1 MSKIKNVFSFG
12 VLILMLVGLPAI
24 SYFYLKQGYEYRK
37 EAILTQ
43 EDFGKMPD
51 IKQLPAIRG
60 TLPDTMKGAMT
71 VVGWLDPTKPVAANQ
86 YGTIMDS
93 IYQQFENSPNLYF
106 TTIVKSDD
114 PPATVRDFAGKHHLP
129 DVEMVSFLEADAR
142 TFAQSAKDFKLP
154 ALPGEEPFV
163 ALVDSSL
170 TVVKHYDLRQRD
182 EAIGLVQLISLIIP
196 LPERADIV
204 VKREKEF

>member
-1 MSKIKNVFSFG
+1 MSKVKNIFSFG
-12 VLILMLVGLPAI
+12 VLLLMLVGLPAI

-43 EDFGKMPD
+43 DDFGKMPD
-51 IKQLPAIRG
+51 LEGLTAVRG
-60 TLPDTMKGAMT
+60 TLPDTLKGAMT
-71 VVGWLDPTKPVAANQ
+71 VVGWLDPTKPVAATQ

-93 IYQQFENSPNLYF
+93 VYQQFENSPNLYF
-106 TTIVKSDD
+106 TTIVKADD
-114 PPATVRDFAGKHHLP
+114 PEAAVNTFAEAHNLP
-129 DVEMVSFLEADAR
+129 DVSMISFLKADAN
-142 TFAQSAKDFKLP
+142 TFEQSAKDFKLP
-154 ALPGEEPFV
+154 AIPGEEPLV

-170 TVVKHYDLRQRD
+170 TIVKHYDLRQRD